1 MEGGDGVGPGR
12 GRGCHFF
19 METRFAE
26 CLRLGTRQTC
36 VSRELDL
43 GQSANPSKF
52 ILINFKKIICRVF
65 YFCRVSFFFLPSVL
79 LLALGKLVVCRV
91 LLFSRVFFLQRSAKS
106 LFAECPKYSTQQTLM
121 HSANKGFP
129 VVTASRLLRHPVPE
143 LP

>member
-1 MEGGDGVGPGR
+1 MGGEGGDGTDRQGERAAPVEGGRDGVGAGR

-36 VSRELDL
+36 VSRVLDL

-52 ILINFKKIICRVF
+52 ILINFKKNICRVF

-91 LLFSRVFFLQRSAKS
+91 LLFSRVFF
-106 LFAECPKYSTQQTLM
+106 FAALGKEFVC
-121 HSANKGFP
+121 
-129 VVTASRLLRHPVPE
+129 RVPE
-143 LP
+143 V